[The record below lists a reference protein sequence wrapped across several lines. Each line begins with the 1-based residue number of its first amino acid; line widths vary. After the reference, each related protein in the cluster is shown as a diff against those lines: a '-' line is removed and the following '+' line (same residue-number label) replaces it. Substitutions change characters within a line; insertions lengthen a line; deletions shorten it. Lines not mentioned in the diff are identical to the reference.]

1 MKLGRKK
8 VDGNGL
14 PGSGGGG
21 LSQPSLN
28 KSKSNGKIIMVLL
41 ITVAMI
47 AWVISV
53 GKKAEET
60 VSIVMLKENVYKNE
74 VITEDKLMEYHI
86 LRGEYEKYGLTV
98 DRHNDEVSKR
108 LILWKDRKEC
118 LGMFAAFPLQRETFL
133 EKRTLL
139 RDRTDNSDSV
149 LYNFPGKEI
158 VQLNI
163 TASDLNSFKTFLQ
176 PGDRINVDAI
186 YSEKM
191 KVMTDDGY
199 GGQMSNDVEV
209 YKTEPVFNGIMIA
222 DIING
227 DGESV
232 LDIYAT
238 YNTKTVQQQASLD
251 NSDSFKEQTEPKA
264 LLVALSPDE
273 KDSYY
278 RFLSKSNIT
287 FKVSLPQ
294 RME

>member
-8 VDGNGL
+8 SNGNGL

-21 LSQPSLN
+21 LNQPSLN

-60 VSIVMLKENVYKNE
+60 VQVVMLKESLYKNE
-74 VITEDKLMEYHI
+74 VITIDKLMPYDM
-86 LRGEYEKYGLTV
+86 LRGEYEKYAITTENGAAQ
-98 DRHNDEVSKR
+98 KR
-108 LILWKDRKEC
+108 LVPWEKVDTVLNY
-118 LGMFAAFPLQRETFL
+118 FAAYPLQRETLL
-133 EKRTLL
+133 ETRSLVAQ
-139 RDRTDNSDSV
+139 RTDNTDSV
-149 LYNFPGKEI
+149 LYSFPGKEI

-163 TASDLNSFKTFLQ
+163 AASDLNSFKTFLQ

-191 KVMTDDGY
+191 TIQVDDGY
-199 GGQMSNDVEV
+199 GGKMASDVEV
-209 YKTEPVFNGIMIA
+209 YKTEPVFNSIMIA
-222 DIING
+222 DIINA
-227 DGESV
+227 DGGSV
-232 LDIYAT
+232 LDIYAN
-238 YNTKTVQQQASLD
+238 YNRLTVFEQASMD
-251 NSDSFKEQTEPKA
+251 KSDAFQAQTEPKA

-278 RFLSKSNIT
+278 RFLSKSNIE

-294 RME
+294 RLE

>member
-8 VDGNGL
+8 SNNNGLPSGGNGL
-14 PGSGGGG
+14 N
-21 LSQPSLN
+21 QPSLN

-86 LRGEYEKYGLTV
+86 LRGEWEKYGLTQ
-98 DRHNDEVSKR
+98 DRHQKTVSKR
-108 LILWKDRKEC
+108 LILWEDRKDC
-118 LGMFAAFPLQRETFL
+118 IGMFAAFPLQRETFL
-133 EKRTLL
+133 EKRTLV
-139 RDRTDNSDSV
+139 RERVDNTDSV
-149 LYNFPGKEI
+149 LYSFPGKEI

-163 TASDLNSFKTFLQ
+163 SASDLNSFKTFLQ

-191 KVMTDDGY
+191 TIQTDDGY
-199 GGQMSNDVEV
+199 GGQKTDDVEV
-209 YKTEPVFNGIMIA
+209 YKTEPVFNSIMIA
-222 DIING
+222 DIINSKG
-227 DGESV
+227 ASV

-238 YNTKTVQQQASLD
+238 YNTMTIQQQANLD
-251 NSDSFKEQTEPKA
+251 NSDSFAEQTEPKS

-278 RFLSKSNIT
+278 RFLSKSNIS

>member
-8 VDGNGL
+8 SNNNGL
-14 PGSGGGG
+14 PGGGGG
-21 LSQPSLN
+21 LNQPSLN

-60 VSIVMLKENVYKNE
+60 VSIVMLKEGVYKNE
-74 VITEDKLMEYHI
+74 VITEDKLMEYQM
-86 LRGEYEKYGLTV
+86 LRGEYEKYGLMQDKYNRT
-98 DRHNDEVSKR
+98 VSKR
-108 LILWKDRKEC
+108 LILWEDKDTVI
-118 LGMFAAFPLQRETFL
+118 GYFAAFPLQRETFL
-133 EKRTLL
+133 EKRTLVGE
-139 RDRTDNSDSV
+139 RTDNSDSV
-149 LYNFPGKEI
+149 LYTFPGKEI
-158 VQLNI
+158 VQLDI
-163 TASDLNSFKTFLQ
+163 SSSDLNSFKTFLQ

-191 KVMTDDGY
+191 QVMTDDGY
-199 GGQMSNDVEV
+199 GGQMANDVEV

-227 DGESV
+227 DGASV
-232 LDIYAT
+232 LDIYAN
-238 YNTKTVQQQASLD
+238 YNGLTIQEQANLD
-251 NSDSFKEQTEPKA
+251 ASDTFKEQTEPKS

-278 RFLSKSNIT
+278 RFLSKSNIE

>member
-8 VDGNGL
+8 SNNNGL
-14 PGSGGGG
+14 PGSGGG

-28 KSKSNGKIIMVLL
+28 KSKSDGKIIMVLL

-47 AWVISV
+47 AWVISI

-60 VSIVMLKENVYKNE
+60 VSVVMLKENIYKNE
-74 VITEDKLMEYHI
+74 VITEDKLMEYQM
-86 LRGEYEKYGLTV
+86 LRGEFEKYGLEQDKNSNT
-98 DRHNDEVSKR
+98 VSKR
-108 LILWKDRKEC
+108 LVLWDERKNAI
-118 LGMFAAFPLQRETFL
+118 GHFAAFPLQRETFL
-133 EKRTLL
+133 EKRTMVKE
-139 RDRTDNSDSV
+139 RTDNSDSV
-149 LYNFPGKEI
+149 LYTFPGKEI

-191 KVMTDDGY
+191 TVMTDDGY
-199 GGQMSNDVEV
+199 GGQTANDVEV
-209 YKTEPVFNGIMIA
+209 YKTEPVFNSIMIA
-222 DIING
+222 DIINSK
-227 DGESV
+227 GESV
-232 LDIYAT
+232 LDIYAN
-238 YNTKTVQQQASLD
+238 YNTLTVQEQANLD
-251 NSDSFKEQTEPKA
+251 KSDTFADQTEPKS

-278 RFLSKSNIT
+278 RFLSKSNIE